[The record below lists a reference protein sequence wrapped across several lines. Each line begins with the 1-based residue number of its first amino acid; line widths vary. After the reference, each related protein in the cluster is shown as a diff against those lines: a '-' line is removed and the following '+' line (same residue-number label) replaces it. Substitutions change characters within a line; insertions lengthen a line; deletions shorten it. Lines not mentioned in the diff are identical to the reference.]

1 MSDITDFIDEHDL
14 TAEDVIDALDVDP
27 AQVAEVPDEP
37 TDFYDGQPSVETLS
51 DDFDAVAV
59 LKDEKDKLAT
69 ENDSLREQVRDAQ
82 RPVFADKAER
92 LSELTDRWGDKDSLL
107 AKFDTEDEEERWSV
121 DDIDAKLE
129 LVEDIIDEETTTVT
143 DSTDEQTE
151 DTSTPDV
158 PMTDSGRFDLRSER
172 TKIET
177 R

>member
-27 AQVAEVPDEP
+27 AQVADVPDAP
-37 TDFYDGQPSVETLS
+37 TDFYDGEPDVESLA

-59 LKDEKDKLAT
+59 LKDEKDKLT
-69 ENDSLREQVRDAQ
+69 EENDSLREQAREAQ

-92 LSELTDRWGDKDSLL
+92 LSELTDRWGDEDSLM
-107 AKFDTEDEEERWSV
+107 AKFDAEDDEERWSV

-143 DSTDEQTE
+143 DSTDDNTGETTE
-151 DTSTPDV
+151 PDV
-158 PMTDSGRFDLRSER
+158 PTTDSGRFDLRSER
-172 TKIET
+172 TKVET